1 MKGQN
6 LGKGCASDQL
16 SKLLGDLRG
25 FGAIGGCNLV
35 RDHRH
40 RLVASGQ
47 NILLGGRYVG
57 REWGKLW
64 PGKWSAQLSLGDSL
78 NGPVNKGPVSLQ
90 FLQGFSGQPLRSH

>member
-6 LGKGCASDQL
+6 LGKDCASDQL
-16 SKLLGDLRG
+16 GKLLGGLQG

-35 RDHRH
+35 RAHR
-40 RLVASGQ
+40 RGSVANGQ

-64 PGKWSAQLSLGDSL
+64 TEKWSAQLSLGNSL
-78 NGPVNKGPVSLQ
+78 NRPVNKGPVSLQ
-90 FLQGFSGQPLRSH
+90 FLQGFSG